1 MASLPVFCL
10 ACGLDKIAKVMQE
23 AAAVPLTSAEKKQDI
38 GLATNVSGGI
48 EYY

>member
-1 MASLPVFCL
+1 
-10 ACGLDKIAKVMQE
+10 MQE
-23 AAAVPLTSAEKKQDI
+23 AAAAVPLTSAEKKQDI